1 MQQFVRYKTDEII
14 YLWEELLEVIAEN
27 EASGREEHDMYE
39 KRSDMKLLIRI
50 IYGNIDYLQQ
60 FIALNKKI

>member
-1 MQQFVRYKTDEII
+1 
-14 YLWEELLEVIAEN
+14 
-27 EASGREEHDMYE
+27 MYE

>member
-1 MQQFVRYKTDEII
+1 
-14 YLWEELLEVIAEN
+14 
-27 EASGREEHDMYE
+27 MYE

-60 FIALNKKI
+60 FITLNKKI